1 MLAKR
6 CAPELGSDRR
16 SQHCVSPD
24 TTPRFSRRR
33 DSLCL
38 WICSLSLAHGVQ
50 TGWSVWTARLG
61 GRRQPHRAEDPGL
74 TPNAQGGAAEALRTP
89 APCVRSTLPPC
100 PATFL
105 SLAQAS
111 RSGRRGISPRVRVDT
126 NGGSACPR
134 PLTLPATTGGCGG
147 VWEREHMLLP
157 RFPGPGQ
164 RFRPP
169 RVAIGCASQQCRA
182 QEEQPSSARKPH
194 HPRYTAREAGAA
206 PLPGHL
212 PSDALTATTVAPAHH
227 QPPRMNP
234 HEMVRWRRGPRRR
247 EKRGVVFVLT

>member
-1 MLAKR
+1 MVCKLGGLSGRHDSGAGGSRTGRRTRASHPMPRVVRLKR
-6 CAPELGSDRR
+6 CA
-16 SQHCVSPD
+16 
-24 TTPRFSRRR
+24 
-33 DSLCL
+33 
-38 WICSLSLAHGVQ
+38 
-50 TGWSVWTARLG
+50 
-61 GRRQPHRAEDPGL
+61 RQPLVSARHFPHVRLPSSPC
-74 TPNAQGGAAEALRTP
+74 TPP
-89 APCVRSTLPPC
+89 
-100 PATFL
+100 
-105 SLAQAS
+105 AS

-157 RFPGPGQ
+157 RFPGQ

-194 HPRYTAREAGAA
+194 HPRCTAREAGAA

-212 PSDALTATTVAPAHH
+212 PSDALTATTVAPARHR
-227 QPPRMNP
+227 PPRMNP